1 MKKLLLVVIALITF
15 VRLSI
20 SQTTEKDFRDFAWG
34 SSFNQVKENETAKF
48 ISQDTNSLVTYDDH
62 LAAYDV
68 EVNYQFNEDDKLVS
82 GTYNFTKKHS
92 NPQLYIEDYGIFKN
106 LLTIK
111 YGEPNLN
118 KEEWSSNTTPNDK
131 QNYGQ
136 AIADGHLSLYSVWET
151 KRSLIKII
159 LSSSNNRPFLQIH
172 YTTKSLDELENKVEL
187 RKALLKL

>member
-1 MKKLLLVVIALITF
+1 MKKSLFVVIALIAF
-15 VRLSI
+15 GRLGI

-34 SSFNQVKENETAKF
+34 SSFSQVKENETAKF
-48 ISQDTNSLVTYDDH
+48 ISQDTNSLITYDDH
-62 LAAYDV
+62 LASYDV

-92 NPQLYIEDYGIFKN
+92 NPQLYIEDYDIFRN
-106 LLTIK
+106 LLTTK
-111 YGEPNLN
+111 YGEPNLK

-187 RKALLKL
+187 RKALQKL